1 MGFFNKIELPGSD
14 KPIFLHTFVATNF
27 ITKSRTPM
35 KRVLFFITI
44 FISFWANAQVP
55 LFVEPFKNVPLE
67 NGKVVFRRE
76 LKLNSAN
83 EEANFEALRVWAR
96 DNYGKDPFIS
106 SVRYDRKNMLITAK
120 SRIELLL
127 PLNSKNIRE
136 KIVMRYR
143 IDVNLVG
150 KQCTV
155 VFREISF
162 LYENPMKTTILPKI
176 SKAEAIIS
184 DQAITIQDE
193 REELRANIRKSTL
206 YFINQTCHELY
217 SELLGK

>member
-1 MGFFNKIELPGSD
+1 
-14 KPIFLHTFVATNF
+14 
-27 ITKSRTPM
+27 
-35 KRVLFFITI
+35 
-44 FISFWANAQVP
+44 
-55 LFVEPFKNVPLE
+55 VEPFKNVPLE